1 MSIII
6 SLIGVIV
13 VLGVVSTIYVDG
25 DLESTLENS
34 KDFGYK
40 ILDTIDIWRSEI

>member
-1 MSIII
+1 MSIIV
-6 SLIGVIV
+6 SLVGVIV
-13 VLGVVSTIYVDG
+13 VLGIVSTIYVDG
-25 DLESTLENS
+25 DLQLTIQNT